1 MIGII
6 YYKNY
11 NNGKEQFNKI
21 IENYKKYGIDIINI
35 SSNNNTVQFQNG
47 DIWRTVYCDNK
58 AMGTKW
64 NIAYIE
70 HIISDKERDLFIYPY
85 RLSIPWYAMKDYY
98 DNIND

>member
-1 MIGII
+1 M
-6 YYKNY
+6 YC
-11 NNGKEQFNKI
+11 
-21 IENYKKYGIDIINI
+21 
-35 SSNNNTVQFQNG
+35 NNN
-47 DIWRTVYCDNK
+47 

-70 HIISDKERDLFIYPY
+70 HIIPDEERDLFIYPY